1 MWVSQH
7 CSRIDIK
14 RLNCHHFLDVIITA
28 RNTMARG
35 AATSLLPSRDY
46 DSKVPGL
53 YLRAGARGEVWYLY
67 YRTKDGQQR
76 NPKLGAL
83 KVMNRTQAR
92 EVASKMLLEAAT
104 GKDPK
109 KEAAKAKQR
118 TMKEL
123 REEYD
128 LVHGNVEIKA
138 STKATYDVYWDK
150 HILPHFGAN
159 MPVRSITKLDLVGLK
174 RKLVKSPPTYNRVTK
189 LLSHAM
195 LLAEEWGWRDEQ
207 TNPCYGIKRFSETK
221 RTRLP
226 SLDEADRLIAV
237 MKAWEKSHPWF
248 VGMILLLCLT
258 GARKGEIQ
266 KSRREWWQGDQLV
279 LPDSKTGAKIIP
291 LNTHAQAVAASIPEV
306 KGNPY
311 LIVGRRSGAHLASP
325 KEPWKRMCK
334 EAGITGL
341 NMHDLRRF
349 FASVSISSGQTLE
362 QTMQLMGH
370 TEAQTTKGYAFL
382 MTPEKLAA
390 MQATGDKVM
399 LLVKKSPAV

>member
-1 MWVSQH
+1 MTQQDATQVRPKIERDPKVTGLH
-7 CSRIDIK
+7 IK
-14 RLNCHHFLDVIITA
+14 H
-28 RNTMARG
+28 G
-35 AATSLLPSRDY
+35 ATGSA
-46 DSKVPGL
+46 
-53 YLRAGARGEVWYLY
+53 WFLY
-67 YRTKDGQQR
+67 YRTKDGQER
-76 NPKLGAL
+76 RPKLGSTTVL
-83 KVMNRTQAR
+83 NRTQAR
-92 EVASKMLLEAAT
+92 ELALEMLRNVAQ

-109 KEAAKAKQR
+109 KEAAKAKQH
-118 TMKEL
+118 TMQDL
-123 REEYD
+123 RDEYD

-150 HILPHFGAN
+150 HILPYFGAST
-159 MPVRSITKLDLVGLK
+159 PVRSITKLDLVGLK

-207 TNPCYGIKRFSETK
+207 TNPCYNIKRFREKK

-226 SLDEADRLIAV
+226 SREEAERLIAV
-237 MKAWEKSHPWF
+237 MKRWEKSHPWF
-248 VGMILLLCLT
+248 VGMLLLLCLT

-266 KSRREWWQGDQLV
+266 KSRREWWQGDRLV

-291 LNTHAQAVAASIPEV
+291 LNTHAQAVVASIPEV

-311 LIVGRRSGAHLASP
+311 LIVGRRSEAFLASP
-325 KEPWKRMCK
+325 KEPWKRLCK
-334 EAGITGL
+334 EAGIEDL

-349 FASVSISSGQTLE
+349 FASISISSGQTLE

-390 MQATGDKVM
+390 MQATGDRVM
-399 LLVKKSPAV
+399 ELVQKKAPAV

>member
-1 MWVSQH
+1 MSLH
-7 CSRIDIK
+7 D
-14 RLNCHHFLDVIITA
+14 
-28 RNTMARG
+28 
-35 AATSLLPSRDY
+35 ATQVRPKIER
-46 DSKVPGL
+46 DSKVAGL
-53 YLRAGARGEVWYLY
+53 HIKHGATGSAWFLY
-67 YRTKDGQQR
+67 YRTKDGQER
-76 NPKLGAL
+76 RPKLGSTTVL
-83 KVMNRTQAR
+83 NRTQAR
-92 EVASKMLLEAAT
+92 EMALDLLRNVAH

-109 KEAAKAKQR
+109 KEAAKAKQH
-118 TMKEL
+118 TMQEL

-150 HILPHFGAN
+150 HILPHFGAST
-159 MPVRSITKLDLVGLK
+159 PVRSITKLDLVGLK

-207 TNPCYGIKRFSETK
+207 TNPCYNIKRFRETK

-226 SLDEADRLIAV
+226 SLEEANRLIAV
-237 MKAWEKSHPWF
+237 MKSWEKSHPWF

-349 FASVSISSGQTLE
+349 FASVSVSSGQTLE

-390 MQATGDKVM
+390 MQATGDRVM
-399 LLVKKSPAV
+399 MLVEKKAPR

>member
-1 MWVSQH
+1 MT
-7 CSRIDIK
+7 RD
-14 RLNCHHFLDVIITA
+14 
-28 RNTMARG
+28 
-35 AATSLLPSRDY
+35 AATQVRPKIER
-46 DSKVPGL
+46 DSKVAGL
-53 YLRAGARGEVWYLY
+53 HIKHGATSSAWFLY
-67 YRTKDGQQR
+67 YRTKDGQER
-76 NPKLGAL
+76 RPKLGSTTVL
-83 KVMNRTQAR
+83 NRTQAR
-92 EVASKMLLEAAT
+92 EMALDLLRDVAH

-109 KEAAKAKQR
+109 KEAAKAKQH
-118 TMKEL
+118 TMQEL

-128 LVHGNVEIKA
+128 LVHGNIEIKA

-150 HILPHFGAN
+150 HILPYFGAST
-159 MPVRSITKLDLVGLK
+159 PVRSITKADLVGLK
-174 RKLVKSPPTYNRVTK
+174 RRLVKSPPTYNRVTK

-207 TNPCYGIKRFSETK
+207 TNPCYNIKRFRETK

-226 SLDEADRLIAV
+226 SRDEADRLIAV
-237 MKAWEKSHPWF
+237 LKKWEATHPWF

-266 KSRREWWQGDQLV
+266 KSKRAWFQGDQLV
-279 LPDSKTGAKIIP
+279 LPDSKTGGKIIP
-291 LNTHAQAVAASIPEV
+291 LNTHAQAVVASIPEV
-306 KGNPY
+306 QGNPY

-349 FASVSISSGQTLE
+349 FASVSVSSGQTLE

-382 MTPEKLAA
+382 MTQEKLSA
-390 MQATGDKVM
+390 MQATGDQVM
-399 LLVKKSPAV
+399 RLIKKEPHLVG